1 MKFKIGDQ
9 VRLKH
14 LTEEDIEKS
23 QLTYFSG
30 MEENEGQT
38 AVIEECDYRNKI
50 YQIQFD
56 GLHWA
61 YEEHWLEPLVDYDA
75 F

>member
-1 MKFKIGDQ
+1 
-9 VRLKH
+9 
-14 LTEEDIEKS
+14 
-23 QLTYFSG
+23 
-30 MEENEGQT
+30 MEENEGKT

-56 GLHWA
+56 ELHWA
-61 YEEHWLEPLVDYDA
+61 YEEHWLEPLVAYDA

>member
-1 MKFKIGDQ
+1 MEFKIGDQ

-14 LTEEDIEKS
+14 LTDDEIEKS
-23 QLTYFSG
+23 QLTYFPG
-30 MEENEGQT
+30 MDENERKI
-38 AVIEECDYRNKI
+38 ADIEECDYRNKI
-50 YQIQFD
+50 YQIQVD

-61 YEEHWLEPLVDYDA
+61 YEEHWLEPIIAYDA